1 MTKKKNGE
9 IASRISSLI
18 EEALSLADGIEE
30 NTSPEA
36 PEEELTPVSA
46 LTFSLYEARR
56 ISSDIAKDSSVG
68 P

>member
-1 MTKKKNGE
+1 MERKKDNKNGE
-9 IASRISSLI
+9 IANRISSLI

-30 NTSPEA
+30 NTP

-46 LTFSLYEARR
+46 LTSSLIEARR
-56 ISSDIAKDSSVG
+56 LSSDIAKDSSVG

>member
-1 MTKKKNGE
+1 MEREKDNKNGE
-9 IASRISSLI
+9 IANRISSLI

-30 NTSPEA
+30 NTS

>member
-1 MTKKKNGE
+1 MEKDKSKNGE
-9 IASRISSLI
+9 IANRISSLI

-30 NTSPEA
+30 NAS